1 MQVIMK
7 PTKAL
12 EGGLAGAIALTLVHE
27 GLKKVLPNAPRMD
40 LLGMNVLSK
49 GLKSMGTTVPGKKKL
64 YGLSLA
70 GDLISNALFY
80 SLAGFGGRKYLL
92 LRGALLGLTAGAGAV
107 TVPRYTTL
115 EKRHSSRNKKTS
127 TLTVAWYLIG
137 GLVAGA
143 AMLALSRRNKEKISK
158 ENIDHVNPAESRMG
172 GFIE

>member
-1 MQVIMK
+1 MK

-12 EGGLAGAIALTLVHE
+12 EGGLAGALALTLVHE

-40 LLGMNVLSK
+40 LLGMNALSK
-49 GLKSMGTTVPGKKKL
+49 GFKSMGAPVPDKNKL

-80 SLAGFGGRKYLL
+80 SLAGLGGRRYLL

-107 TVPRYTTL
+107 AAPKYTTL
-115 EKRHSSRNKKTS
+115 EERHSSRNKTTG
-127 TLTVAWYLIG
+127 TLTVAWYLVG

-143 AMLALSRRNKEKISK
+143 AMLALSKRNKKREEIKQV
-158 ENIDHVNPAESRMG
+158 IDHVNPAESKLG
-172 GFIE
+172 GCIE